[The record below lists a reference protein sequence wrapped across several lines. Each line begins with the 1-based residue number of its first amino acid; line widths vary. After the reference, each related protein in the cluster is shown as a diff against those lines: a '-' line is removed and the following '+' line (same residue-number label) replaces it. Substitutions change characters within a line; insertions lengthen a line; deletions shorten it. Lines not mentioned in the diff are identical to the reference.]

1 MKEEH
6 TTEEV
11 EANSHK
17 AEMVNRPKNANPT
30 TIKMPETH
38 KKSLAEGGAIM
49 SDQADKTTSSNANVV
64 ANLATIR
71 QSVGRRKVSR
81 LSQADNLPTTPQI

>member
-1 MKEEH
+1 MKEQCIGRSH
-6 TTEEV
+6 ALLAVGRRKRTEEV

-49 SDQADKTTSSNANVV
+49 SDLVVTTTRSNAG
-64 ANLATIR
+64 I
-71 QSVGRRKVSR
+71 VGS
-81 LSQADNLPTTPQI
+81 